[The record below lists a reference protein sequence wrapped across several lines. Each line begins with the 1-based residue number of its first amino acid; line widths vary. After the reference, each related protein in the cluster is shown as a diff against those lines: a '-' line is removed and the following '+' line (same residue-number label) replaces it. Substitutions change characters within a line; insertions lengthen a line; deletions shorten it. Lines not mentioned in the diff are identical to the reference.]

1 MYEKLEKYQVKIVP
15 GVGYEVRGQ
24 WKDDIHDLKSRMVFD
39 INNFTIAEAAVEAS
53 GVPFDICHQGIKSID
68 ALVGA
73 SVGKGF
79 SKLVS
84 QHVMGKQGCYHLG
97 ELVMNSVKSFLQAAS
112 REGPDWLDNEEY
124 QQRWQEWINNYQGV
138 CIYFAQPDISQE
150 NIQKAFG
157 K

>member
-1 MYEKLEKYQVKIVP
+1 MYEKIEKYKVEIVP

-39 INNFTIAEAAVEAS
+39 INNFIIAEAEVEAS
-53 GVPFDICHQGIKSID
+53 GVPFDICHQGLKSID

-73 SVGKGF
+73 SLGKGF

-84 QHVMGKQGCYHLG
+84 QDVMGKQGCYHLG
-97 ELVMNSVKSFLQAAS
+97 ELVLNSFKAFLQAAC
-112 REGPDWLDNEEY
+112 REAPDWRNDEEY
-124 QQRWQEWINNYQGV
+124 QQFWLQWINNYQDV
-138 CIYFAQPDISQE
+138 CIFFAQPDISQE
-150 NIQKAFG
+150 DIQKAFG